1 MAKKLPRKLGLPN
14 VEVILLGKPGIQAV
28 KEIPNTCSRPI
39 KETNAV
45 DIITA
50 FTRQETLLKSV
61 TRLTIKTYNR
71 KKKMILRN
79 PGKEAYLY
87 RLKSRDRS
95 AYPQK
100 IRIGYL
106 NGNLICH
113 FLNKIRRG
121 LKRRNK
127 QKIKV

>member
-1 MAKKLPRKLGLPN
+1 
-14 VEVILLGKPGIQAV
+14 
-28 KEIPNTCSRPI
+28 
-39 KETNAV
+39 
-45 DIITA
+45 
-50 FTRQETLLKSV
+50 LKSE
-61 TRLTIKTYNR
+61 TRLTTRRYNR
-71 KKKMILRN
+71 KKELILRN

-106 NGNLICH
+106 KGNLICH
-113 FLNKIRRG
+113 FLNKIRLRI
-121 LKRRNK
+121 KRRNK